1 MQIQDVL
8 MTIQLLVL
16 LAGIGAIIMG
26 IGRKDQT
33 LNQVDKGLSDLHGI
47 SKDLVKSVVSLS
59 TTSKHHDERLAD
71 ISRRLEHLER
81 MK

>member
-8 MTIQLLVL
+8 MIIQLVVL
-16 LAGIGAIIMG
+16 LAGIGAIVMG
-26 IGRKDQT
+26 IGAKNQT
-33 LNQVDKGLSDLHGI
+33 LSQVDKGLSDLHGI

-59 TTSKHHDERLAD
+59 TTSKHHDQQLSE

-81 MK
+81 SR

>member
-1 MQIQDVL
+1 MQIQDIL
-8 MTIQLLVL
+8 MMLQLLVL
-16 LAGIGAIIMG
+16 LAGIGAIVMG

-33 LNQVDKGLSDLHGI
+33 LARVDKGLSDLHGI

-59 TTSKHHDERLAD
+59 TTSKHHDQQLAE

-81 MK
+81 SR